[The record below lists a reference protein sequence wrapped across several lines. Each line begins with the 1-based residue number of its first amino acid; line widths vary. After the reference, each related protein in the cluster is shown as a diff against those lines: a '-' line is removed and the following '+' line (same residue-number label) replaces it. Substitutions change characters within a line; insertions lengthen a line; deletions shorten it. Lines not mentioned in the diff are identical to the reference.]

1 MTSPS
6 RDTSQPPSV
15 LLRNR
20 ENQRASRARRK
31 GYIEDL
37 EKRVRTYERNGAIAT
52 VEVQS
57 AARRVAEENFWL
69 RQMLSVHGLAKND
82 VDEYVERNRCQ
93 AVSSGQPVQS
103 AKLMPLQRVPAR
115 KRKHG
120 EMSARELEAAR
131 TLGQIDSP
139 VHHAVPPWEAMQ
151 SPKVAREPFR
161 DLPTPEDSYAS
172 EQEHTSSTSPELRE
186 MPEQRDRY
194 QSNVSASAS
203 AYPEIQTQ
211 PKRQSCLY
219 DALEH
224 PHQTDV
230 TPCEEA
236 AQIIASMRGHED
248 ADAVWSELGCSS
260 ETRCTVKNM
269 TIFQLGDVER

>member
-1 MTSPS
+1 MGPPSPS
-6 RDTSQPPSV
+6 PSTTTNPPSI

-37 EKRVRTYERNGAIAT
+37 ESRLRNFEAAGIAAT
-52 VEVQS
+52 ASVQA
-57 AARRVAEENFWL
+57 AARRVAEENFYL
-69 RQMLSVHGLAKND
+69 RQLLGGQGIGKAE
-82 VDEYVERNRCQ
+82 VDEYLERMR
-93 AVSSGQPVQS
+93 GQGVPVGQV
-103 AKLMPLQRVPAR
+103 PLVQKGPVAR

-139 VHHAVPPWEAMQ
+139 VHHVVVAPWEQ
-151 SPKVAREPFR
+151 SPMVGREGFR

-172 EQEHTSSTSPELRE
+172 EQEQVSSTSPELLAIS
-186 MPEQRDRY
+186 DRQDSY
-194 QSNVSASAS
+194 QPSIATAVSL
-203 AYPEIQTQ
+203 YPEIQIRS
-211 PKRQSCLY
+211 KRQLCSY
-219 DALEH
+219 DAPDHLRQ
-224 PHQTDV
+224 PDV

-248 ADAVWSELGCSS
+248 AEAVWSELGCSS
-260 ETRCTVKNM
+260 EARCTVKNM